1 MRDYR
6 VMRLRTGESFL
17 AIVLEETGADI
28 TVLFPLLLNRQ
39 TYPVGE
45 NVMREVHSTTSFCP
59 FTDEKHFTFLKS
71 EFLFIKPMND
81 DAVPYYVDML
91 NKQEEPDILKI
102 YDLEDLVK
110 PDDFFEI
117 AEDSDDRVAELIS
130 KMEGDEAEAEV
141 EQVAGNKT
149 LH

>member
-1 MRDYR
+1 MTDYR

-17 AIVLEETGADI
+17 GIVTEETGTDI

-39 TYPVGE
+39 TFPVGE

-59 FTDEKHFTFLKS
+59 FTDDKHFTFQKTDL
-71 EFLFIKPMND
+71 LFAKPMND

-91 NKQEEPDILKI
+91 NKQEEPDILKA
-102 YDLEDLVK
+102 YNLEELVK
-110 PDDFFEI
+110 PEDFFNI
-117 AEDSDDRVAELIS
+117 AEDSDEMIEEMLDDKA
-130 KMEGDEAEAEV
+130 D
-141 EQVAGNKT
+141 GNKT